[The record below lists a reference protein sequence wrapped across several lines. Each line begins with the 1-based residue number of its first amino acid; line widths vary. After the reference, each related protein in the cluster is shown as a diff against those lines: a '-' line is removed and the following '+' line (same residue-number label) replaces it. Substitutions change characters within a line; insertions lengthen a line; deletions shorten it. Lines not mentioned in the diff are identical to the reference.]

1 MSFINI
7 YNHFFYSEL
16 LKNYLELFMIYDFNF
31 KMYYL
36 FTYSNS
42 KSPYYH
48 LLKSLKLFMI
58 YGFIFKFVSYH
69 NLFFDFES
77 KSIHYHFIINFMNF
91 NLKLKYYYFIKS
103 SVILII
109 IFHSKI
115 FMIIQL
121 FY

>member
-1 MSFINI
+1 
-7 YNHFFYSEL
+7 
-16 LKNYLELFMIYDFNF
+16 MIYDFNF
-31 KMYYL
+31 KIYYL
-36 FTYSNS
+36 FTYFNS

-58 YGFIFKFVSYH
+58 YGLIFKIVSYH

-77 KSIHYHFIINFMNF
+77 KSIHYHFINNFMNF

-115 FMIIQL
+115 FKIIQL